1 MTTQVSMANNH
12 KTSESVASS
21 AQATAQAAKLPYQA
35 NHQVELMHLQA
46 EIEALLQQLKCIKQ
60 QRGSEISTA
69 QTEEVPVLVSR

>member
-21 AQATAQAAKLPYQA
+21 VQATAQATKLPYQA

-60 QRGSEISTA
+60 QRGSEIPTT